1 MLSYSL
7 MAFRGLLQNM
17 AAKVLQIIEISKYL
31 VVFLQ
36 IFFFF
41 CTFARFWM
49 SVQFCASRNDLR
61 YLINKNI
68 WAN

>member
-7 MAFRGLLQNM
+7 LAFRGLLQNM
-17 AAKVLQIIEISKYL
+17 AAKVLQIIDISKYL
-31 VVFLQ
+31 MVFLQ

-49 SVQFCASRNDLR
+49 SVQFGASRNNLR
-61 YLINKNI
+61 HLIYKNI